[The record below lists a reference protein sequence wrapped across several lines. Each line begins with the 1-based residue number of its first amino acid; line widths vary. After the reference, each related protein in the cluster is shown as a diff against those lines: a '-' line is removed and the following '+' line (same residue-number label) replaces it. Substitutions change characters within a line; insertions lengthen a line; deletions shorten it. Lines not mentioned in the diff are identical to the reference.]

1 MSSTPKFSFDTTVT
15 PDLCGKEPVMNPTA
29 AFTLFQNAAGLHAEE
44 IGNGTAALAERNK
57 YWVATHTRIDFHEH
71 AQLME
76 KITVSTWPVWRKP
89 NAVRGYRGY
98 DIKSGDKLVAEG
110 VTEWVVLDR
119 DTGFVRFSG
128 FGFPEDFEF
137 YNELPF
143 GGKLTHYHD
152 EFSDADEVYT
162 FTVRT
167 SSIDIG
173 RHMNNVAYVRAFLD
187 CFTADEVA
195 QLEQLFEELLFLY
208 RQGLPLT
215 THDVRYSIFMVKE
228 GRLDSLH
235 RMYADTIIVNNR
247 GRQIK
252 AKTLG
257 QWQYVETIRK
267 SFITLF
273 RPLLLPPGRSICV
286 ISPVITILLP
296 KPKRVRNIFICSGV
310 VFCASSRIM
319 KESSSVR
326 PRI

>member
-44 IGNGTAALAERNK
+44 IGNGTAALAGRNK
-57 YWVATHTRIDFHEH
+57 YWVATHTRIDFHGH

-119 DTGFVRFSG
+119 DAGFVRFSG

-195 QLEQLFEELLFLY
+195 QLPIGTMEVRYITACMEGEEL
-208 RQGLPLT
+208 R
-215 THDVRYSIFMVKE
+215 ICK
-228 GRLDSLH
+228 
-235 RMYADTIIVNNR
+235 
-247 GRQIK
+247 K
-252 AKTLG
+252 AIDGGWLLG
-257 QWQYVETIRK
+257 ARRSDGKCAAVA
-267 SFITLF
+267 SV
-273 RPLLLPPGRSICV
+273 LL
-286 ISPVITILLP
+286 
-296 KPKRVRNIFICSGV
+296 K
-310 VFCASSRIM
+310 
-319 KESSSVR
+319 
-326 PRI
+326 

>member
-1 MSSTPKFSFDTTVT
+1 MSSTPKYSFYTTVT
-15 PDLCGKEPVMNPTA
+15 PDLCGKDPVMNPTA

-44 IGNGTAALAERNK
+44 IGNGTAALAEHNR

-76 KITVSTWPVWRKP
+76 KICVSTWAVRRKP

-98 DIKSGDKLVAEG
+98 DIKSGGKLIAEG

-119 DTGFVRFSG
+119 ETGFVRFSQ

-195 QLEQLFEELLFLY
+195 QLPIGTMEVRYITACMEGEEL
-208 RQGLPLT
+208 
-215 THDVRYSIFMVKE
+215 
-228 GRLDSLH
+228 
-235 RMYADTIIVNNR
+235 RMCK
-247 GRQIK
+247 K
-252 AKTLG
+252 AIDGGWLLG
-257 QWQYVETIRK
+257 ARRSDGKCAAVA
-267 SFITLF
+267 SV
-273 RPLLLPPGRSICV
+273 LL
-286 ISPVITILLP
+286 
-296 KPKRVRNIFICSGV
+296 K
-310 VFCASSRIM
+310 
-319 KESSSVR
+319 
-326 PRI
+326 